1 MRYGPKGRVLVSSWI
16 GSPTLR
22 EQLLKGGNMSLSG
35 EMDVSVCSLSAEFWG
50 DRQVR
55 TVSMFAPVLLSPLTQ
70 AQLGNRAR
78 LSRDLPSS

>member
-1 MRYGPKGRVLVSSWI
+1 MCYGPKGRVLVSSWI

-22 EQLLKGGNMSLSG
+22 EQLVKGANMSLSG
-35 EMDVSVCSLSAEFWG
+35 EMGVSVCSLCAELWG

-55 TVSMFAPVLLSPLTQ
+55 TVSLFAPVLLSPLTQ

-78 LSRDLPSS
+78 LSRELPSS